1 MIKKKLSSNKSFGI
15 VIFLILLAISVFPLF
30 NGGVL
35 IVWSFLISIIFLTL
49 GVMNSK
55 ILTPLNKIWLKTGQL
70 LGKIVSPIV
79 MGIIYSL
86 IITPTSFLLK
96 IFGKDLL
103 NIKKNN
109 NKTYWIKK
117 DNKDNNMKDQ
127 F

>member
-35 IVWSFLISIIFLTL
+35 IVWSFLISIVFLTL

-96 IFGKDLL
+96 IFLVNFL
-103 NIKKNN
+103 
-109 NKTYWIKK
+109 
-117 DNKDNNMKDQ
+117 
-127 F
+127 